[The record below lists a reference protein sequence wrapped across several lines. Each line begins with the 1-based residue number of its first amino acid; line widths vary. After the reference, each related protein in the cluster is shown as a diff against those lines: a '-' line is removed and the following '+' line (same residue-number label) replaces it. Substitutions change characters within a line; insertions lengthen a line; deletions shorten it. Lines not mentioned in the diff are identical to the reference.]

1 MKRNQI
7 RNAVFAGVLSLGFV
21 VPTFA
26 ADTRAERANRRAAE
40 KEAEGSNNR
49 ISYDQLP
56 EKVRE
61 ALDRERGDRKVLSV
75 YRADRQDRSW
85 YSVVFETRRRGPR
98 VVRLSQK
105 GYVLSVADLTDEET
119 RVFKAD
125 PDRWYREW
133 LDRQSAHEKFYTEH
147 AAKVTATA
155 AHPETMRWED
165 IPARVRATILR
176 ENFGQRPENIVIRY
190 REKDQ
195 VVYQVN
201 LKEPGH
207 EHMIKVTPEGAIFE
221 EGDFDPHGKFIA
233 GINHPKTVMEED
245 LPRSVKLTVD
255 REAPRGEISHIDVF
269 SRGGREVYTVEVD
282 TRDTS
287 RYITVSQDGK
297 VLSDISDK
305 Y

>member
-1 MKRNQI
+1 MKRNMI
-7 RNAVFAGVLSLGFV
+7 RTAVFAGVLSLGLVTSAF
-21 VPTFA
+21 
-26 ADTRAERANRRAAE
+26 ADTRAERASRREAE
-40 KEAEGSNNR
+40 KQAEGSNNR
-49 ISYDQLP
+49 IGYDQLP
-56 EKVRE
+56 GNVRE
-61 ALDRERGDRKVLSV
+61 ALDRERGDRKVLSA
-75 YRADRQDRSW
+75 YRADRADRSW

-98 VVRLSQK
+98 VVRLSPR
-105 GYVLSVADLTDEET
+105 GYVLSVADLTPEET
-119 RVFKAD
+119 KIFKAD

-133 LDRQSAHEKFYTEH
+133 LDRQSAHEKFYAEH
-147 AAKVTATA
+147 AARVTATS
-155 AHPETMRWED
+155 AHPETVRWED

-176 ENFGQRPENIVIRY
+176 ENYGQRPENIVIRY

-195 VVYQVN
+195 IVYQVN

-221 EGDFDPHGKFIA
+221 EGDFDPHGKFVA

-245 LPRSVKLTVD
+245 LPRAVRAAVD
-255 REAPRGEISHIDVF
+255 RESKRGEISHIDVF

-287 RYITVSQDGK
+287 RYITVSRDGK